1 MIYTRIVHGW
11 VAQKF
16 DSETGDCVSQEF
28 IAEEGT
34 VEREDEEGNP
44 IPPEE
49 AQELENTE
57 KEMTFDMV
65 QP

>member
-11 VAQKF
+11 VAQQF
-16 DSETGDCVSQEF
+16 DSETGDCIQQEF
-28 IAEEGT
+28 IAEEGS
-34 VEREDEEGNP
+34 VEREDENGNP
-44 IPPEE
+44 IPPEVAE
-49 AQELENTE
+49 ELANME

>member
-1 MIYTRIVHGW
+1 MIYTKIVHGW

-34 VEREDEEGNP
+34 AEREDEEGNP
-44 IPPEE
+44 IVDDQSEE
-49 AQELENTE
+49 LANTE

>member
-11 VAQKF
+11 VAQQF

-28 IAEEGT
+28 IAEEGS
-34 VEREDEEGNP
+34 VERNDAEGNP
-44 IPPEE
+44 IPEDQQ
-49 AQELENTE
+49 AELANVE

>member
-1 MIYTRIVHGW
+1 MIYTKIVHGW
-11 VAQKF
+11 VAQQY
-16 DSETGDCVSQEF
+16 DSETGDCVRQEF

-34 VEREDEEGNP
+34 AEREDENGQP
-44 IPPEE
+44 IDPDQQEE
-49 AQELENTE
+49 LANTE